1 MDARPF
7 LVDIGRLL
15 QRERLDAVLV
25 GNAAAAIRGA
35 PVTTV
40 DFDFFFRKTPRNLT
54 KIKAVAR
61 ALDATVLR
69 PYYPAADLY
78 RVIRDDGLQI
88 DFMATL
94 HGLRSFEGVRDRAS
108 TIEIDGIPLRVASLS
123 DIIKSKRAAK
133 RPRDLAVLPI
143 LEKALEEATG
153 QANQAGRTP
162 SRKRP

>member
-15 QRERLDAVLV
+15 RERLDAVLI
-25 GNAAAAIRGA
+25 GNAAAALRGA

-61 ALDATVLR
+61 ALDATALR

-78 RVIRDDGLQI
+78 RVIRDDGLQV
-88 DFMATL
+88 DFMAPL
-94 HGLRSFEGVRDRAS
+94 HGLRSFEVVRDRAS
-108 TIEIDGIPLRVASLS
+108 TIEIDGVPLRVASLW
-123 DIIKSKRAAK
+123 DIIKTKRAAK

-143 LEKALEEATG
+143 LEKALEEATR
-153 QANQAGRTP
+153 QANQAGRAP